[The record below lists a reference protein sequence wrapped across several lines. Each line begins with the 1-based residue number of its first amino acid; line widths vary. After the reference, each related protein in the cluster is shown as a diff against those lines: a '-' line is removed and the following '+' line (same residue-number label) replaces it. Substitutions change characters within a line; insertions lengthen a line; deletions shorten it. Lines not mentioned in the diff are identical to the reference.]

1 MIETRQYEGQNDY
14 WAISAFLKRH
24 HQSGNADG
32 NWLEPA
38 WEYMH
43 FHPALDETALGKI
56 GIWEADGE
64 IVAVAHY
71 ESGVG
76 EGFFQ
81 FHPDYR
87 YLREE
92 MLNYAEENLSGVAQ
106 KDGRKYLNAFV
117 NDYDEEF
124 ISLVQAR
131 GYEKKADWKRPMYRL
146 DIPDPFPTIT
156 LPAGYCLKSLADEC
170 DWAKV
175 HQVMY
180 QGFDHGPVGE
190 INDEDQE
197 GRRKMFDTATARL
210 DLKIVVSAPNGD
222 FAAICGM
229 FFDADNR
236 YAYVEPVATDPA
248 YRRLGLGK
256 AAVLEGICRCGAL
269 GAEIAYVGSDQ
280 AFYQAIGFKKVF
292 NSECWVKHFANHE

>member
-1 MIETRQYEGQNDY
+1 
-14 WAISAFLKRH
+14 
-24 HQSGNADG
+24 
-32 NWLEPA
+32 
-38 WEYMH
+38 MH
-43 FHPALDETALGKI
+43 FHPGLDESALGKI
-56 GIWEADGE
+56 GIWEENGE
-64 IVAVAHY
+64 IAAIANY
-71 ESGVG
+71 ETELG
-76 EGFFQ
+76 EAFFQ

-92 MLNYAEENLSGVAQ
+92 MLNYAEENLSGVSD

-117 NDYDEEF
+117 NDYDQDF
-124 ISLVQAR
+124 TALVQAR
-131 GYEKKADWKRPMYRL
+131 GYEKKADWKRPLYRL
-146 DIPDPFPTIT
+146 DIPDPFPAVP
-156 LPAGYCLKSLADEC
+156 LPEGFCLKSLADEC

-180 QGFDHGPVGE
+180 QGFNHGPVGE

-197 GRRKMFDTATARL
+197 MRRKMFDTATARL

-229 FFDADNR
+229 FYDASNR

-248 YRRLGLGK
+248 YRRMGLGK
-256 AAVLEGICRCGAL
+256 AAVLEGIRRCRAL

-280 AFYQAIGFKKVF
+280 AFYQAIGFKKVYDE
-292 NSECWVKHFANHE
+292 ECWVKYFTG